1 MLAVVQIDPILSK
14 FVLLSLIIIVI
25 GMVLRI
31 LRQPS
36 LISYILVGMLVGP
49 FGLEIITDEN
59 LISNLGSLGLVLLLF
74 FIGMEIHLPDLIAS
88 WKVSI
93 IGTLIQVAM
102 SLFFIWLIGRYFEWN
117 IHQIIVLGF
126 VLTLSSTA
134 VIIKLL
140 EERKELNTKTGQ
152 YVLSILLAQDVLVVP
167 MLIIINYLS
176 GDEIQTF
183 ELIRQL
189 AGGILI
195 IGIVVYILWK
205 KEIVFPFQAYIR
217 KDHEIQVFIAFVL
230 CFGFSTLTAWL
241 GLSAALGA
249 FVAGIIVSS
258 SRSTQWVF
266 NSLHAFKILFVALFF
281 VSVGMLID
289 LKFIHEN
296 MVIISVLVALVF
308 ILNNMI
314 NVFALRLFCKNWKIS
329 FYAGSLLSQVGE
341 FSFILASVGFYSG
354 FIGNFVYQITISII
368 ALSLFLSPFY
378 IGLIRWLTGIKKEEN
393 HLAKVLK

>member
-1 MLAVVQIDPILSK
+1 MPAVIHIDPILSK
-14 FVLLSLIIIVI
+14 FVLLSLIVIVI
-25 GMVLRI
+25 GMVLR
-31 LRQPS
+31 LLKQPS
-36 LISYILVGMLVGP
+36 LITYILVGLLVGP
-49 FGLEIITDEN
+49 FGLEIIADEN

-88 WKVSI
+88 WKISV

-102 SLFFIWLIGRYFEWN
+102 SLFFIWLIGKYFEWN
-117 IHQIIVLGF
+117 IQQVIVLGF
-126 VLTLSSTA
+126 VLSLSSTA

-140 EERKELNTKTGQ
+140 EERKELNTKAGQ
-152 YVLSILLAQDVLVVP
+152 FVLGILLAQDILIVP

-176 GDEIQTF
+176 GGKVQAI
-183 ELIRQL
+183 ELIKQL
-189 AGGILI
+189 VGGALI
-195 IGIVVYILWK
+195 VGIVIYILWK
-205 KEIVFPFQAYIR
+205 KELVFPFQKYIT
-217 KDHEIQVFIAFVL
+217 KDHEIQVFVAFSL

-249 FVAGIIVSS
+249 FVAGIMVSS
-258 SRSTQWVF
+258 SRSTKWVF

-289 LKFIHEN
+289 LKFIREN
-296 MVIISVLVALVF
+296 MVIIASLVALVF
-308 ILNNMI
+308 ILNNTI
-314 NVFALRLFCKNWKIS
+314 NVLVLRIFCKSWRIS

-354 FIGNFVYQITISII
+354 FIGDFTYQITVSII

-378 IGLIRWLTGIKKEEN
+378 IGLVRWLTGIKKD
-393 HLAKVLK
+393 KPYS

>member
-1 MLAVVQIDPILSK
+1 MLAVVHIDPILSK

-25 GMVLRI
+25 GMALRI
-31 LRQPS
+31 LKQPS
-36 LISYILVGMLVGP
+36 LITYIFVGMLVGP
-49 FGLEIITDEN
+49 FGLKIITDEN

-74 FIGMEIHLPDLIAS
+74 FIGMEIHLPNLIAN

-93 IGTLIQVAM
+93 IGTILQVVM
-102 SLFFIWLIGRYFEWN
+102 SLLFIWLIGNYFDWN

-126 VLTLSSTA
+126 VLSLSSTA

-140 EERKELNTKTGQ
+140 EERRELNTKTGQ
-152 YVLSILLAQDVLVVP
+152 YVLGILLAQDILIVP
-167 MLIIINYLS
+167 MLIIINYMS
-176 GDEIQTF
+176 GGEFQFLQIIKQLVGGA
-183 ELIRQL
+183 LIV
-189 AGGILI
+189 
-195 IGIVVYILWK
+195 GIVIYILWK
-205 KEIVFPFQAYIR
+205 KEIVFPFQEHIQ
-217 KDHEIQVFIAFVL
+217 KDHEIQVFVAFLL

-258 SRSTQWVF
+258 SKSTHWVF

-296 MVIISVLVALVF
+296 IMIISSLVALVF
-308 ILNNMI
+308 ILNNTI
-314 NVFALRLFCKNWKIS
+314 NVLALRLFCLNWRIS

-354 FIGNFVYQITISII
+354 IIGDFTYQITISII

-378 IGLIRWLTGIKKEEN
+378 IGIVRWLAGIKKID
-393 HLAKVLK
+393 HIVVDMD

>member
-1 MLAVVQIDPILSK
+1 MPAVVHIDPILSK

-25 GMVLRI
+25 GMVLRLI
-31 LRQPS
+31 KQPS
-36 LISYILVGMLVGP
+36 LITYILVGLLVGP

-102 SLFFIWLIGRYFEWN
+102 SLLLIWLIGKYFEWN
-117 IHQIIVLGF
+117 IHQVIVLGF
-126 VLTLSSTA
+126 VLSLSSTA

-152 YVLSILLAQDVLVVP
+152 FVLGILLAQDILIVP

-176 GDEIQTF
+176 GDKIQTI
-183 ELIRQL
+183 ELIKQL
-189 AGGILI
+189 VGGALI
-195 IGIVVYILWK
+195 VGIVIYILWK
-205 KEIVFPFQAYIR
+205 KELVFPFQAYIR
-217 KDHEIQVFIAFVL
+217 KDHEIQVFVAFSL

-249 FVAGIIVSS
+249 FIAGIMVSS
-258 SRSTQWVF
+258 SRSTQWVY

-289 LKFIHEN
+289 LKFIREN
-296 MVIISVLVALVF
+296 MVIISSLVALVF
-308 ILNNMI
+308 ILNNTI
-314 NVFALRLFCKNWKIS
+314 NVLALRIFCKNWRIS
-329 FYAGSLLSQVGE
+329 LYAGSLLSQVGE

-354 FIGNFVYQITISII
+354 FIGDFIYQITISII

-378 IGLIRWLTGIKKEEN
+378 IGLVRWLTGIKKTGHIVDKKN
-393 HLAKVLK
+393 